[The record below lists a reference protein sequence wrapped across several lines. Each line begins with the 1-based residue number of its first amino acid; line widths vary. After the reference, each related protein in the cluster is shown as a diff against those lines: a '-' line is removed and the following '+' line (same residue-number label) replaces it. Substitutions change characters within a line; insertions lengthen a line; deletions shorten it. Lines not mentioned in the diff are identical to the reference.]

1 MGGITLKFRN
11 ETVRL
16 RNVTFLIDIQN
27 IRLYNET
34 TISVDT
40 ECSFIFLGR
49 SKALDKTD
57 ELILD
62 LLKGNARMS
71 YEELGQAIGMSR
83 VAAKKRVAKLEKE
96 GIIRGYNTC
105 IYREGEVTLYIE
117 LVTKPD
123 KFEDVLKF
131 LANRTAFIRQ
141 IFKTSK
147 ENHIQIVAVSTDVEG
162 LNYLL
167 NTIRKVCDKDIT
179 ELHFHTVKDVIK
191 DVYGGIDK
199 YNERKSVSV
208 DSGSDGTI
216 AGCDLEKEARG
227 QVQIYDVP
235 DEGKV

>member
-1 MGGITLKFRN
+1 M
-11 ETVRL
+11 
-16 RNVTFLIDIQN
+16 
-27 IRLYNET
+27 
-34 TISVDT
+34 
-40 ECSFIFLGR
+40 
-49 SKALDKTD
+49 DKTD

-71 YEELGQAIGMSR
+71 FEELGQAIGMSR
-83 VAAKKRVAKLEKE
+83 VGAKKRVAKLEKE

-123 KFEDVLKF
+123 KFEDVLRF
-131 LANRTAFIRQ
+131 LANHTAYIRQ

-208 DSGSDGTI
+208 DSGSDGAVT
-216 AGCDLEKEARG
+216 GCEREEETRG
-227 QVQIYDVP
+227 QIQVHDVP
-235 DEGKV
+235 DEGTV

>member
-1 MGGITLKFRN
+1 MKLQSESTL
-11 ETVRL
+11 
-16 RNVTFLIDIQN
+16 NVV
-27 IRLYNET
+27 
-34 TISVDT
+34 S
-40 ECSFIFLGR
+40 FLGR

-71 YEELGQAIGMSR
+71 FEELGQAIGMSR
-83 VAAKKRVAKLEKE
+83 VGAKKRVAKLEKE

-123 KFEDVLKF
+123 KFEDVLRF
-131 LANRTAFIRQ
+131 LANRTAYIRQ

-199 YNERKSVSV
+199 YNERESVSV
-208 DSGSDGTI
+208 DNGSDGAVT
-216 AGCDLEKEARG
+216 GCEREEETRG
-227 QVQIYDVP
+227 KIQVHDVP
-235 DEGKV
+235 DEGTV